1 MEEKWTY
8 QGKRIAESAET
19 DGEGKNRIPGR
30 RVEKRKGNFWKD
42 YGYLFITAAAVILV
56 FRVILQLAFVPSAS
70 MEDTIP
76 TESLL
81 ISWQLPYLVSDPTPR
96 HGDVVTFWSDEKGK
110 LLVKRVIGVGGDQ
123 IAIYDGAVYRNGERL
138 EEPYLK
144 DVFNTGNYNDMI
156 YTVPEGH
163 LFFMGDNR
171 GNSDDSRLWHEPFI
185 SVEKIH
191 ARVLVCIPL
200 RTVAEWKGSGSAE
213 PFKLY
218 LPILGEIHT
227 ISS

>member
-1 MEEKWTY
+1 MEEKRTY
-8 QGKRIAESAET
+8 QGKRIAEGAEA
-19 DGEGKNRIPGR
+19 DSEGKSRIPGR
-30 RVEKRKGNFWKD
+30 RVEKRKGNFFKD

-70 MEDTIP
+70 MENTIP

-81 ISWQLPYLVSDPTPR
+81 ISWQLPYLVSDPMPR

-110 LLVKRVIGVGGDQ
+110 LLVKRVIGLPGDQ
-123 IAIYDGAVYRNGERL
+123 IAIYDGTVYRNGERL
-138 EEPYLK
+138 DEPYLK
-144 DVFNTGNYNDMI
+144 STFSTGSYNDMI

-171 GNSDDSRLWHEPFI
+171 GNSDDSRLWREPFI
-185 SVEKIH
+185 SVEKVH

-200 RTVAEWKGSGSAE
+200 RAVVEWGRGDSAK

-218 LPILGEIHT
+218 LPIFGEIHT